1 VPRGNALGVNQK
13 SSLFSN
19 RSAFKGVHGDRVE
32 RLKEKRNGSNMIE
45 IQENA
50 IFIAD
55 SHYPHH
61 GDDFLKLLQ
70 KIETKEVITQQLFLM
85 GDNFDLLF
93 GHNDYIQTFSKE
105 VITLLQRLSK
115 DIEVHYF
122 EGNHD
127 FCLDDIF
134 TNMNVYTR
142 DMQPVEFSLGEKKV
156 AISHGD
162 KYVTGFGYDLYCK
175 VLRNKITLSLLKP
188 FEKMIINDRMKKLSQ
203 KKICQTFH
211 GFEKRVDAILEHYKE
226 VDLVIEG
233 HFHQS
238 RVLGKYISLPS
249 QACQGLVAR
258 VEEGEVVFKA
268 L

>member
-1 VPRGNALGVNQK
+1 
-13 SSLFSN
+13 
-19 RSAFKGVHGDRVE
+19 
-32 RLKEKRNGSNMIE
+32 MIE

-61 GDDFLKLLQ
+61 GDSFLQLLQ
-70 KIETKEVITQQLFLM
+70 KLESGEIKTQQLFLM

-93 GHNDYIQTFSKE
+93 GYNDYIQTFSSE
-105 VITLLQRLSK
+105 VITILQKLSK
-115 DIEVHYF
+115 KLEIHYF

-127 FCLDDIF
+127 FCLNELFPDIK
-134 TNMNVYTR
+134 VYSR
-142 DMQPVEFSLGEKKV
+142 EQQPVIFSLGEKKV

-175 VLRNKITLSLLKP
+175 ILRNKTTLTLLKA
-188 FEKMIINDRMKKLSQ
+188 FEKTIIDHRMKKLSQ
-203 KKICQTFH
+203 KHICRDFYD
-211 GFEKRVDAILEHYKE
+211 FEKRVEAILSHYT
-226 VDLVIEG
+226 DADMVIEG

-238 RVLGKYISLPS
+238 KIVGKYISLPS
-249 QACQGLVAR
+249 QACQGKVA
-258 VEEGEVVFKA
+258 VIEEGVMVFKT